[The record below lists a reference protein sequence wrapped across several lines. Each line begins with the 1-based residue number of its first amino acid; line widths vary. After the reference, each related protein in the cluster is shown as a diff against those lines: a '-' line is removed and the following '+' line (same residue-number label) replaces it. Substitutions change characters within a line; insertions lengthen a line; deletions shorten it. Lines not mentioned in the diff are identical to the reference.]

1 MSVQG
6 QGSLVASCGEG
17 GSSEASKAE
26 DTPVQHDQEEEEGCS
41 ALLSS
46 RREEMRARGLVQDST
61 EAERKDS

>member
-26 DTPVQHDQEEEEGCS
+26 DTPVQHDQEEEEEEEGCS
-41 ALLSS
+41 APLTK
-46 RREEMRARGLVQDST
+46 RGEARQRF
-61 EAERKDS
+61 APRQH

>member
-6 QGSLVASCGEG
+6 QGSLVASFGEG

-41 ALLSS
+41 APLTK
-46 RREEMRARGLVQDST
+46 RGDARQRFVQYST